1 MKSAITD
8 FFSPTGIKRVPL
20 VLQYEVVE
28 CGAASLSMLMRYWG
42 LFKPLGDIRIACGVS
57 RDGSNLLNI
66 KQAAQNYGFDVV
78 AKRMDADHLASGSL
92 PTPCILFWNYNH
104 FVVFEGV
111 TKNGRFSIAD
121 PGGGRYTLSADDFK
135 KTYSQL
141 ALHIRP
147 ASTFRREGRPERE
160 LLGLVTYLRPFLN
173 PIALCLVIATLLLIP
188 NVVSPGLS
196 GAFVNE
202 FIQNQRFDY
211 GIPILW
217 LSILMVVITIWMNLI
232 NFNVLRRIMLRL
244 QRTLTLSI
252 SKKIFSVNFDFFA
265 TRYRGDVA
273 NRLLLGLEIS
283 SALTQQILAF
293 LLGLIGGLLMIPVV
307 ILISWQLS
315 LVTFL
320 YIALSISIAILVS
333 NSLLDSNRSI
343 QIESGKI
350 GGVIVRM
357 LSDTETIKASGLERA
372 YLATW
377 LNLFAPVL
385 EKSQHAQYR
394 MGVMNAL
401 SALIDSIYQ
410 YGTIVLAGLL
420 VMQGEINL
428 AGFMAFQV
436 IRGQV
441 ITPLLGLGQLTS
453 QLQTTEASLG
463 RLTDLFSVPDDPKV
477 RSLDLI
483 QALFRGP
490 RSNKDQISAVRPDE
504 EDGDSLSAQTTE
516 VSAPIHSLQV
526 ENLSHR
532 FSPLAPYVLQN
543 LNLKVPAGSMLTIV
557 GPSGSGKSTLVKVLT
572 GLYTPSE
579 GQVLYENHPWL
590 WYPDS
595 QIRQA
600 IGYVSQEVSGM
611 RGTIEENIRLWQPG
625 YRFEDIREAAELAC
639 FDQVAMTSRQGYQT
653 MLQDGGAG
661 LSGGELQRLELARA
675 LLKKPTILF
684 LDEATSALDI
694 PTEIKV
700 LSKLRSLGMTLI
712 CVAHRLISAEMS
724 DQVIVLENGLIT
736 AMGSPQ
742 ELRETSD
749 FYRRLKAS
757 EVRV

>member
-1 MKSAITD
+1 
-8 FFSPTGIKRVPL
+8 
-20 VLQYEVVE
+20 
-28 CGAASLSMLMRYWG
+28 MLMRYWG
-42 LFKPLGDIRIACGVS
+42 LFKPLGAIRIACGVS

-66 KQAAQNYGFDVV
+66 KQAAQKYGFDVV
-78 AKRMDADHLASGSL
+78 AKRMDAAQLANGSL
-92 PTPCILFWNYNH
+92 STPCILFWNYNH

-111 TKNGRFSIAD
+111 ARNGRFSIAD
-121 PGGGRYTLSADDFK
+121 PGGGRYTLSGDDFK

-141 ALHIRP
+141 ALYIRP
-147 ASTFRREGRPERE
+147 SSTFTREGKPERE
-160 LLGLVTYLRPFLN
+160 LLGLVTYLGPFLN
-173 PIALCLVIATLLLIP
+173 PIALCVAIATLLLIP

-217 LSILMVVITIWMNLI
+217 LSILMVVITVCMNLI

-283 SALTQQILAF
+283 SALTQQILGF

-315 LVTFL
+315 LATFF
-320 YIALSISIAILVS
+320 YIAFSISIAILVS
-333 NSLLDSNRSI
+333 NSLIDSNRSI

-441 ITPLLGLGQLTS
+441 ITPLLSLGQLTS

-490 RSNKDQISAVRPDE
+490 RSNIDQISAVRGDE
-504 EDGDSLSAQTTE
+504 EDVSSLPLQTSAFDT
-516 VSAPIHSLQV
+516 PIRSLQV
-526 ENLSHR
+526 RDLSHR

-543 LNLKVPAGSMLTIV
+543 VNFEVPAGSMLTIV
-557 GPSGSGKSTLVKVLT
+557 GASGSGKSTLVKVLT
-572 GLYTPSE
+572 GLYAPSQ
-579 GQVLYENHPWL
+579 GQVLYEKHPWI

-595 QIRQA
+595 KIRQA

-639 FDQVAMTSRQGYQT
+639 FDQVAMASRQGYQT
-653 MLQDGGAG
+653 VLQDGGAG

-724 DQVIVLENGLIT
+724 DQVMLLENGLIT

-742 ELRETSD
+742 ELWEASD
-749 FYRRLKAS
+749 LYRRLKAS

>member
-320 YIALSISIAILVS
+320 YIAISISIAILVS

-504 EDGDSLSAQTTE
+504 EDGDSLSAQTE

-639 FDQVAMTSRQGYQT
+639 FDQVAMASRQGYQT